1 MTKNECKA
9 ESLRWL
15 SLAKRVIGRK
25 DTQTCLMYAQVYAT
39 LATVDEHES
48 VQSVRP
54 GAETMDE
61 LSQQIK
67 SRYNLEGD

>member
-1 MTKNECKA
+1 MNREQAKEQA
-9 ESLRWL
+9 MVWL
-15 SLAKRVIGRK
+15 DIAKKVIGRK